1 MYNNIYAYTTI
12 NLTRDQASRDLKLTT
27 YADDAVAVA
36 VNGQEVG
43 RAGFGTKM
51 PLWNTAVATRS
62 VSAEQ
67 AQKTPVTFTVPAS
80 QLKAGTNLI
89 AVEVHGARGGW
100 FTRTGV
106 SFDLQAIV
114 TAAAQNQEKP
124 AAQNGE
130 RAATA
135 ENVQQGRS
143 VRTVR
148 EGVGTR
154 VPHSARRG

>member
-1 MYNNIYAYTTI
+1 M
-12 NLTRDQASRDLKLTT
+12 
-27 YADDAVAVA
+27 
-36 VNGQEVG
+36 
-43 RAGFGTKM
+43 
-51 PLWNTAVATRS
+51 
-62 VSAEQ
+62 SAEQ

-124 AAQNGE
+124 AAQNDENGE

-135 ENVQQGRS
+135 ENAQQGRS

>member
-1 MYNNIYAYTTI
+1 M
-12 NLTRDQASRDLKLTT
+12 
-27 YADDAVAVA
+27 
-36 VNGQEVG
+36 G
-43 RAGFGTKM
+43 RAGFGTKL

-124 AAQNGE
+124 AAQNDENGE

-135 ENVQQGRS
+135 ENAQQGRS
-143 VRTVR
+143 VRTAVSYTHLDVYKRQGVPRGRYYR
-148 EGVGTR
+148 EPPEGR
-154 VPHSARRG
+154 